1 MIDQSNGLNAD
12 ALEKEF
18 YSFSVY
24 YSHLYMDKQQV
35 IGKLISWFKR
45 KKRDELKTF
54 ELTNSIVDSSVI
66 ENWDSRQGEQISDF
80 VAPLPMKGFVR

>member
-1 MIDQSNGLNAD
+1 
-12 ALEKEF
+12 
-18 YSFSVY
+18 
-24 YSHLYMDKQQV
+24 MDKQQV

-54 ELTNSIVDSSVI
+54 ELPNSIVDSPVI